1 MTTGPPE
8 NSALGDRSVTHPLV
22 TYRVV
27 CAQNQRDLYHRVGN
41 VAREDS
47 VLSTMQD
54 VPLLISRILTHGST
68 VHGSSRVTTWT
79 GESEPHRRTFAEIG
93 ARAARLAHALRD
105 ELGVTGD
112 DRVGTLMWNNSEH
125 VEAYFAVPSMGA
137 VLHTL
142 NLRLPAEQLVWIV
155 NHAADKVVIVNGSLV
170 PLLAPLL
177 PQLPT
182 VEHIVVSGPGDRA
195 PLAGAAARV
204 HEYEELIAGRPDH
217 YDWPELDERQAAAM
231 CYTSGTTGEPKGVV
245 YSHRSVYLHSMQV
258 NMAQSMGLTDQDTSL
273 VVVPQ
278 FHVNAWGLP
287 HATFM
292 TGVNLLMPDR
302 FLQPAP
308 LAEMIE
314 SERPTHAAAVP
325 TIWQGLLGELTA
337 RPRDV
342 SSLAQVTIGGA
353 ACPPSLMTAFDKLG
367 MRVCHAWGMTETSP
381 LGTVARPPAH
391 AAGTDEEFRYRVT
404 QGRFPAGVE
413 ARLTGPDGARLPW
426 DGESAGEL
434 EVRGPWIAGAY
445 YNGPDAEPL
454 RPGDKFSAD
463 GWLKTGDVGTISP
476 DGYLTLTDRAKDVI
490 KSGGEWISS
499 VELENALMSH
509 PDVAEAA
516 VVAVPD
522 DKWGE
527 RPLAT
532 VVLRPGAS
540 ADFLALRTFLAEEVR
555 IARWQLPE
563 RWTTVE
569 SVPKTSVGKFDK
581 KVLRRRYAE
590 GELEVTRL

>member
-1 MTTGPPE
+1 M
-8 NSALGDRSVTHPLV
+8 
-22 TYRVV
+22 
-27 CAQNQRDLYHRVGN
+27 
-41 VAREDS
+41 
-47 VLSTMQD
+47 LSTMQD

-68 VHGSSRVTTWT
+68 IHGTSQVTTWT
-79 GESEPHRRTFAEIG
+79 GESGPQRRSFAEIG
-93 ARAARLAHALRD
+93 DRSAQLAHALRD
-105 ELGVTGD
+105 NLGIVDD
-112 DRVGTLMWNNSEH
+112 DRVATLMWNNAEH
-125 VEAYFAVPSMGA
+125 VEAYFAIPSMGA

-155 NHAADKVVIVNGSLV
+155 NHAADRVIIVNGSLL

-177 PQLPT
+177 PSLT
-182 VEHIVVSGPGDRA
+182 GVEHIVVSGPGDRS
-195 PLAGAAARV
+195 LLDGARPQV
-204 HEYEELIAGRPDH
+204 HEYEELIAGKPVA
-217 YDWPELDERQAAAM
+217 YDWPQLDERQAAAL
-231 CYTSGTTGEPKGVV
+231 CYTSGTTGDPKGVV
-245 YSHRSVYLHSMQV
+245 YSHRSIYLHSMQV
-258 NMAQSMGLTDQDTSL
+258 NMTQSMGLTDEDTSL

-292 TGVNLLMPDR
+292 TGVHMLMPDR

-325 TIWQGLLGELTA
+325 TIWQGLLAELTA
-337 RPRDV
+337 KPRDV
-342 SSLAQVTIGGA
+342 SSLGQVTIGGS
-353 ACPPSLMTAFDKLG
+353 ACPPSLMKAFDELG

-381 LGTVARPPAH
+381 LGTVARPPA
-391 AAGTDEEFRYRVT
+391 AAVGTDEEFAYRLT

-413 ARLTGPDGARLPW
+413 ARLSGPDGELLAW

-445 YNGPDAEPL
+445 YSGPDSEPL
-454 RPGDKFSAD
+454 RPADKFSDD

-476 DGYLTLTDRAKDVI
+476 DGFLTLTDRAKDVI

-499 VELENALMSH
+499 VDLENALMSH
-509 PDVAEAA
+509 PDIAEAA

-522 DKWGE
+522 EKWGE

-532 VVLRPGAS
+532 VVLKDGAS
-540 ADFLALRTFLAEEVR
+540 ADFEILRAFLGEKVAK
-555 IARWQLPE
+555 WQLPE
-563 RWTTVE
+563 RWTVIAA
-569 SVPKTSVGKFDK
+569 VPKTSVGKFDK
-581 KVLRRRYAE
+581 KVLRKQYAE
-590 GELEVTRL
+590 GELDITRL

>member
-1 MTTGPPE
+1 MSP
-8 NSALGDRSVTHPLV
+8 
-22 TYRVV
+22 
-27 CAQNQRDLYHRVGN
+27 
-41 VAREDS
+41 REDA

-54 VPLLISRILTHGST
+54 VPLLISRILTHGSAI
-68 VHGSSRVTTWT
+68 HGTSQVITWT
-79 GESEPHRRTFAEIG
+79 GEGEPQRRSYAEIG
-93 ARAARLAHALRD
+93 DRAAQLAHALRED
-105 ELGVTGD
+105 LGVEDD
-112 DRVGTLMWNNSEH
+112 DRVATLMWNNAEH
-125 VEAYFAVPSMGA
+125 VEAYFGIPSMGA

-142 NLRLPAEQLVWIV
+142 NLRLPAEQLVFIV
-155 NHAADKVVIVNGSLV
+155 NHAADRVIIANGSLL

-177 PQLPT
+177 PHLPT
-182 VEHIVVSGPGDRA
+182 VEHVVVSGPGDRS
-195 PLAGAAARV
+195 LLEGASVQV
-204 HEYEELIAGRPDH
+204 HEYDELIAGKPTT
-217 YDWPELDERQAAAM
+217 YDWPELDERAAAAM
-231 CYTSGTTGEPKGVV
+231 CYTSGTTGDPKGVI
-245 YSHRSVYLHSMQV
+245 YSHRSIYLHSMQV

-325 TIWQGLLGELTA
+325 TIWQGLLGELHA
-337 RPRDV
+337 KPRDV
-342 SSLAQVTIGGA
+342 SSLTQVTIGGS
-353 ACPPSLMTAFDKLG
+353 ACPPSLMEAFDKLG

-381 LGTVARPPAH
+381 LGTIARPPASVV
-391 AAGTDEEFRYRVT
+391 GTAEEFAYRLT

-413 ARLTGPDGARLPW
+413 ARLTGPGGERLPW

-434 EVRGPWIAGAY
+434 EVRGAWIAGAY
-445 YNGPDAEPL
+445 YGGQGAEQI
-454 RPGDKFSAD
+454 RPADKFSED
-463 GWLKTGDVGTISP
+463 GWLKTGDVGTISH
-476 DGYLTLTDRAKDVI
+476 DGFLTLTDRAKDVI

-499 VELENALMSH
+499 VDLENALMSH
-509 PDVAEAA
+509 PAVAEAA

-532 VVLRPGAS
+532 VVLREGAT
-540 ADFLALRTFLAEEVR
+540 ADFVSLRTFLAEEGK
-555 IARWQLPE
+555 IAKWQLPE
-563 RWTTVE
+563 RWTIIE

-581 KVLRRRYAE
+581 KVLRRQYAE
-590 GELEVTRL
+590 GTLDVTQL

>member
-1 MTTGPPE
+1 MSP
-8 NSALGDRSVTHPLV
+8 
-22 TYRVV
+22 
-27 CAQNQRDLYHRVGN
+27 
-41 VAREDS
+41 REDA

-54 VPLLISRILTHGST
+54 VPLLISRILTHGSAI
-68 VHGSSRVTTWT
+68 HGTSQVITWT
-79 GESEPHRRTFAEIG
+79 GEGEPQRRSYAEIG
-93 ARAARLAHALRD
+93 ARAAQLAHALRED
-105 ELGVTGD
+105 LAVADD
-112 DRVGTLMWNNSEH
+112 DRVATLMWNNAEH
-125 VEAYFAVPSMGA
+125 VEAYFAIPSMGA

-142 NLRLPAEQLVWIV
+142 NLRLPAEQLVFIV
-155 NHAADKVVIVNGSLV
+155 QHAADRVIIANGSLL

-182 VEHIVVSGPGDRA
+182 VEHVVVSGPGDRSL
-195 PLAGAAARV
+195 LAGASVRV
-204 HEYEELIAGRPDH
+204 HEYEELIAGKPTA
-217 YDWPELDERQAAAM
+217 YDWPELDERAAAAM
-231 CYTSGTTGEPKGVV
+231 CYTSGTTGDPKGVV
-245 YSHRSVYLHSMQV
+245 YSHRSIYLHSMQV
-258 NMAQSMGLTDQDTSL
+258 NMTQSMGLTDEDTSL

-314 SERPTHAAAVP
+314 AERPTHAAAVP
-325 TIWQGLLGELTA
+325 TIWQGLLGELHA
-337 RPRDV
+337 KPRDV
-342 SSLAQVTIGGA
+342 SSLTQVTIGGS
-353 ACPPSLMTAFDKLG
+353 ACPPSLMEAFDALG

-381 LGTVARPPAH
+381 LGTVARPPASVV
-391 AAGTDEEFRYRVT
+391 GTAEEFAYRLT

-413 ARLTGPDGARLPW
+413 ARLTGPGGERLPW

-445 YNGPDAEPL
+445 YGGQGTEPL
-454 RPGDKFSAD
+454 RPADKFSED
-463 GWLKTGDVGTISP
+463 GWLKTGDVGTISH
-476 DGYLTLTDRAKDVI
+476 DGFLTLTDRAKDVI

-499 VELENALMSH
+499 VDLENALMSH

-522 DKWGE
+522 DRWGE

-532 VVLRPGAS
+532 VVLREGS
-540 ADFLALRTFLAEEVR
+540 TADFATLRAFLAAEGR
-555 IARWQLPE
+555 IAKWQLPE
-563 RWTTVE
+563 RWTIIGA
-569 SVPKTSVGKFDK
+569 VPKTSVGKFDK
-581 KVLRRRYAE
+581 KVLRRQYAE
-590 GELEVTRL
+590 GELDVTRL

>member
-1 MTTGPPE
+1 M
-8 NSALGDRSVTHPLV
+8 
-22 TYRVV
+22 
-27 CAQNQRDLYHRVGN
+27 
-41 VAREDS
+41 
-47 VLSTMQD
+47 LSTMQD
-54 VPLLISRILTHGST
+54 VPLLISRILAHGST
-68 VHGSSRVTTWT
+68 IHGSSQVITWT
-79 GESEPHRRTFAEIG
+79 GEGDPQRRSFAEIG
-93 ARAARLAHALRD
+93 ARAAQLANALRD
-105 ELGVTGD
+105 ELGVEAD
-112 DRVGTLMWNNSEH
+112 DRVATLMWNNAEH
-125 VEAYFAVPSMGA
+125 VEAYFAIPCMGA

-142 NLRLPAEQLVWIV
+142 NLRLPPEQLVWIV
-155 NHAADKVVIVNGSLV
+155 NHAADRVVIANGSLL

-177 PQLPT
+177 PHLKT
-182 VEHIVVSGPGDRA
+182 LKHVVVAGPGDRSL
-195 PLAGAAARV
+195 LAEADVQV
-204 HEYEELIAGRPDH
+204 HEYEDLIAGRPVT

-231 CYTSGTTGEPKGVV
+231 CYTSGTTGDPKGVV

-258 NMAQSMGLTDQDTSL
+258 NMTQSMGLTDEDTSL

-292 TGVNLLMPDR
+292 TGVNMLMPDR

-314 SERPTHAAAVP
+314 REKPTHAAAVP
-325 TIWQGLLGELTA
+325 TIWQGLLAELTA
-337 RPRDV
+337 HPRDV
-342 SSLAQVTIGGA
+342 RSLTQVTIGGS
-353 ACPPSLMTAFDKLG
+353 ACPPSLMRAFDELG

-391 AAGTDEEFRYRVT
+391 AVGTEEEFGYRLT

-413 ARLTGPDGARLPW
+413 GRLTGPGGERLPW

-445 YNGPDAEPL
+445 YNGPDAEAL
-454 RPGDKFSAD
+454 RPADKFSED
-463 GWLKTGDVGTISP
+463 GWLKTGDVGTISA

-499 VELENALMSH
+499 VDLENALMAH

-522 DKWGE
+522 EKWGE

-532 VVLRPGAS
+532 VVLKEGAK
-540 ADFLALRTFLAEEVR
+540 ADFETLRAFLAAEGK
-555 IARWQLPE
+555 IAKWQLPE
-563 RWTTVE
+563 RWTVIPA
-569 SVPKTSVGKFDK
+569 VPKTSVGKFDK
-581 KVLRRRYAE
+581 KVLRRQYAD
-590 GELEVTRL
+590 GELDVTQL

>member
-1 MTTGPPE
+1 MSP
-8 NSALGDRSVTHPLV
+8 
-22 TYRVV
+22 
-27 CAQNQRDLYHRVGN
+27 
-41 VAREDS
+41 REDA

-54 VPLLISRILTHGST
+54 VPLLISRILTHGSAI
-68 VHGSSRVTTWT
+68 HGTSQVITWT
-79 GESEPHRRTFAEIG
+79 GEGEPQRRSYAEIG
-93 ARAARLAHALRD
+93 DRAAQLAHALRED
-105 ELGVTGD
+105 LGVEDD
-112 DRVGTLMWNNSEH
+112 DRVATLMWNNAEH
-125 VEAYFAVPSMGA
+125 VEAYFGIPSMGA

-142 NLRLPAEQLVWIV
+142 NLRLPAEQLVFIV
-155 NHAADKVVIVNGSLV
+155 NHAADRVIIANGSLL

-177 PQLPT
+177 PHLPT
-182 VEHIVVSGPGDRA
+182 VEHVVVSGPGDRS
-195 PLAGAAARV
+195 LLEGASVQV
-204 HEYEELIAGRPDH
+204 HEYDELIAGKPTT
-217 YDWPELDERQAAAM
+217 YDWPELDERAAAAM
-231 CYTSGTTGEPKGVV
+231 CYTSGTTGDPKGVI
-245 YSHRSVYLHSMQV
+245 YSHRSIYLHSMQV

-325 TIWQGLLGELTA
+325 TIWQGLLGELHA
-337 RPRDV
+337 KPRDV
-342 SSLAQVTIGGA
+342 SSLTQVTIGGS
-353 ACPPSLMTAFDKLG
+353 ACPPSLMEAFDKLG

-381 LGTVARPPAH
+381 LGTIARPPASVV
-391 AAGTDEEFRYRVT
+391 GTAEEFAYRLT

-413 ARLTGPDGARLPW
+413 ARLTGPGGERLPW

-445 YNGPDAEPL
+445 YGGQGAEPV
-454 RPGDKFSAD
+454 RPADKFSED
-463 GWLKTGDVGTISP
+463 GWLKTGDVGTISH
-476 DGYLTLTDRAKDVI
+476 DGFLTLTDRAKDVI

-499 VELENALMSH
+499 VDLENTLMSH
-509 PDVAEAA
+509 PAVAEAA

-532 VVLRPGAS
+532 VVLREGAT
-540 ADFLALRTFLAEEVR
+540 ADFVSLRTFLAEEGK
-555 IARWQLPE
+555 IAKWQLPE
-563 RWTTVE
+563 RWTIIE

-581 KVLRRRYAE
+581 KVLRRQYAE
-590 GELEVTRL
+590 GTLDVTQL

>member
-1 MTTGPPE
+1 M
-8 NSALGDRSVTHPLV
+8 
-22 TYRVV
+22 
-27 CAQNQRDLYHRVGN
+27 
-41 VAREDS
+41 
-47 VLSTMQD
+47 LSTMQD
-54 VPLLISRILTHGST
+54 VPLLISRILAHGST
-68 VHGSSRVTTWT
+68 IHGASQVISWT
-79 GESEPHRRTFAEIG
+79 GDGEPHRRSFAGIG
-93 ARAARLAHALRD
+93 ERAAQLAHALRD
-105 ELGVTGD
+105 DLGVAAD
-112 DRVGTLMWNNSEH
+112 DRVATLMWNNAEH
-125 VEAYFAVPSMGA
+125 VEAYFAIPCMGA

-142 NLRLPAEQLVWIV
+142 NLRLPAEQLAWIV
-155 NHAADKVVIVNGSLV
+155 NHAADRVIIVNGSLI
-170 PLLAPLL
+170 PLLGPLL
-177 PQLPT
+177 PHLKT
-182 VEHIVVSGPGDRA
+182 VEHVVVSGPGDRT
-195 PLAGAAARV
+195 PLDGSHARV
-204 HEYEELIAGRPDH
+204 HEYEDLIAAKPVT

-231 CYTSGTTGEPKGVV
+231 CYTSGTTGDPKGVV

-258 NMAQSMGLTDQDTSL
+258 NMSESMGLTDQDTTL

-287 HATFM
+287 HATFLS
-292 TGVNLLMPDR
+292 GVNLLMPDR

-314 SERPTHAAAVP
+314 REKPTHAAAVP
-325 TIWQGLLGELTA
+325 TIWQGLLAELTA

-342 SSLAQVTIGGA
+342 SALTQVTIGGS
-353 ACPPSLMTAFDKLG
+353 ACPPSLMEAFDRLG

-391 AAGTDEEFRYRVT
+391 AVGTDEEFGYRLT

-413 ARLTGPDGARLPW
+413 ARLTGPGGERLPW

-445 YNGPDAEPL
+445 YNGPGAEPL
-454 RPGDKFSAD
+454 RPADKFSED

-476 DGYLTLTDRAKDVI
+476 DGFLTLTDRAKDVI

-532 VVLRPGAS
+532 VVLKDGTTAG
-540 ADFLALRTFLAEEVR
+540 FEALRVFLQEER
-555 IARWQLPE
+555 GIAKWQLPE
-563 RWTTVE
+563 RWTIIE
-569 SVPKTSVGKFDK
+569 AVPKTSVGKFDK
-581 KVLRRRYAE
+581 KVLRRQYAA
-590 GELEVTRL
+590 GELDITRI

>member
-1 MTTGPPE
+1 M
-8 NSALGDRSVTHPLV
+8 
-22 TYRVV
+22 
-27 CAQNQRDLYHRVGN
+27 
-41 VAREDS
+41 
-47 VLSTMQD
+47 LSTMQD
-54 VPLLISRILTHGST
+54 VPLLISRILTHGSAIHST
-68 VHGSSRVTTWT
+68 SQVITWT
-79 GESEPHRRTFAEIG
+79 GEGEPQRRSYAEIG
-93 ARAARLAHALRD
+93 DRAAQLAHALRED
-105 ELGVTGD
+105 LGVEDD
-112 DRVGTLMWNNSEH
+112 DRVATLMWNNAEH
-125 VEAYFAVPSMGA
+125 VEAYFAIPSMGA

-142 NLRLPAEQLVWIV
+142 NLRLPAEQLVFIV
-155 NHAADKVVIVNGSLV
+155 NHAADRVIIANGSLL

-177 PQLPT
+177 PHLPT
-182 VEHIVVSGPGDRA
+182 VEHVVVSGPGDRSL
-195 PLAGAAARV
+195 LAGASV
-204 HEYEELIAGRPDH
+204 QLHEYDELIAGKPTA
-217 YDWPELDERQAAAM
+217 YDWPELDERAAAAM
-231 CYTSGTTGEPKGVV
+231 CYTSGTTGDPKGVI
-245 YSHRSVYLHSMQV
+245 YSHRSIYLHSMQV

-325 TIWQGLLGELTA
+325 TIWQGLLGELHA
-337 RPRDV
+337 KPRDV
-342 SSLAQVTIGGA
+342 SSLTQVTIGGS
-353 ACPPSLMTAFDKLG
+353 ACPPSLMGAFDKLG

-381 LGTVARPPAH
+381 LGTIARPPAS
-391 AAGTDEEFRYRVT
+391 AMGTDEEFAYRLT

-413 ARLTGPDGARLPW
+413 ARLTGPGGERLPW

-445 YNGPDAEPL
+445 YGGQGSEPV
-454 RPGDKFSAD
+454 RPADKFSED
-463 GWLKTGDVGTISP
+463 GWLKTGDVGTISH
-476 DGYLTLTDRAKDVI
+476 DGFLTLTDRAKDVI

-499 VELENALMSH
+499 VDLENALMSH
-509 PDVAEAA
+509 PAVAEAA

-532 VVLRPGAS
+532 VVLREGVT
-540 ADFLALRTFLAEEVR
+540 ADFVSLRTFLAEEGK
-555 IARWQLPE
+555 IAKWQLPE
-563 RWTTVE
+563 RWTIIE
-569 SVPKTSVGKFDK
+569 AVPKTSVGKFDK
-581 KVLRRRYAE
+581 KVLRRQYAE
-590 GELEVTRL
+590 GTLDVTQL

>member
-1 MTTGPPE
+1 MSPP
-8 NSALGDRSVTHPLV
+8 
-22 TYRVV
+22 
-27 CAQNQRDLYHRVGN
+27 
-41 VAREDS
+41 REDA

-54 VPLLISRILTHGST
+54 VPLLISRILAHGST
-68 VHGSSRVTTWT
+68 IHGGSQVITWT
-79 GESEPHRRTFAEIG
+79 GEGEPHRRSFAEIG
-93 ARAARLAHALRD
+93 VRAAQLAHALRED
-105 ELGVTGD
+105 LGVRDD
-112 DRVGTLMWNNSEH
+112 DRVATLAWNNAEH

-142 NLRLPAEQLVWIV
+142 NLRLPAEQLAWIV
-155 NHAADKVVIVNGSLV
+155 NHAADRVIVVNGSLI

-177 PQLPT
+177 PHLPT
-182 VEHIVVSGPGDRA
+182 VEHVVVTGPGDRA
-195 PLAGAAARV
+195 PLDGVRPGV
-204 HEYEELIAGRPDH
+204 HEYEELIAGKPAA
-217 YDWPELDERQAAAM
+217 YGWPELDERRAAAM
-231 CYTSGTTGEPKGVV
+231 CYTSGTTGDPKGVV

-258 NMAQSMGLTDQDTSL
+258 NMTESMGLTDQDTSL

-292 TGVNLLMPDR
+292 TGVNMLMPDR

-314 SERPTHAAAVP
+314 TVRPTHAAAVP
-325 TIWQGLLGELTA
+325 TIWQGLLAELTA

-342 SSLAQVTIGGA
+342 SALHQVTIGGS
-353 ACPPSLMTAFDKLG
+353 ACPPSLMEAFDALG

-391 AAGTDEEFRYRVT
+391 AVGTDEEFGYRLT

-413 ARLTGPDGARLPW
+413 ARLTGPGGERLPW

-434 EVRGPWIAGAY
+434 EVRGTWIAGAY

-454 RPGDKFSAD
+454 RPADKFSED

-476 DGYLTLTDRAKDVI
+476 DGFLTLTDRAKDVI

-499 VELENALMSH
+499 VDLENALMSH

-532 VVLRPGAS
+532 VVLKEGAT
-540 ADFLALRTFLAEEVR
+540 ADFTSLRAFLAEEGV
-555 IARWQLPE
+555 AKWQLPE
-563 RWTTVE
+563 RWTIIE

-581 KVLRRRYAE
+581 KVLRRQYAE
-590 GELEVTRL
+590 GKLDVQRL